1 MTISFRAVV
10 ASVPEARRAVDAI
23 PALEEHS
30 EAAFNVRLL
39 VSELVGN
46 SVRHAEVEPSDEID
60 VTVEVAHERVRVSVV
75 DHGRGFPAPSVV
87 QDPGAGVSGRGLY
100 LVDALADRWAVERGD
115 GRTCVWFEIDID
127 RG

>member
-39 VSELVGN
+39 VSEL
-46 SVRHAEVEPSDEID
+46 
-60 VTVEVAHERVRVSVV
+60 
-75 DHGRGFPAPSVV
+75 
-87 QDPGAGVSGRGLY
+87 SGTACATPRSS
-100 LVDALADRWAVERGD
+100 R
-115 GRTCVWFEIDID
+115 RT
-127 RG
+127 RST